1 MRYLGKQNAATSTLF
16 VSVVPSDRGGIMVDD
31 GSVTEEE
38 KLGALFAKLDSHLNQ
53 GRKKKALKA
62 VDESEHH
69 GGIPW

>member
-1 MRYLGKQNAATSTLF
+1 
-16 VSVVPSDRGGIMVDD
+16 MVDD